1 MTLRPV
7 MNPSQYLLAYLGHVL
22 PIISETF
29 VVREIAELRRLGARI
44 KVFSLH
50 PPDDTV
56 IHPEAPDLAREV
68 EVLRQPRNPQFWLA
82 HLFFLL
88 RFPGRYCCTLWRYVL
103 AAPEPWRRRWRY
115 LAYFAVA
122 PFAASRL
129 RRYGVRHLHV
139 HFANAP
145 SSVALLATRLAGIS
159 FSFTAHAYDIFVD
172 QQLLPEKLTTAAFV
186 ACISRFNL
194 HYLQQRYAAAA
205 GARLRLVRN
214 GVDPQRFSPLI
225 REPALPPTV
234 IGVGRLME
242 TKGFHILVEAMARL
256 RDQGRDV
263 HCIIAGDGPE
273 AERLQ
278 RLINE
283 MHLADRISLL
293 GRVQPEDLL
302 AYYRRAR
309 VLAMP
314 CCIRNG
320 DLDGIPTVLMEA
332 MAMEI
337 PVVASRVSGIPE
349 LVRHDETG
357 LLVDPD
363 DPEALAEALAR
374 LLEDQGLSQRLAKAG
389 RDLVVSQFNMHHN
402 VKQLLG
408 LFTEAM
414 ASPREPR

>member
-1 MTLRPV
+1 MTLQPV
-7 MNPSQYLLAYLGHVL
+7 MHPGRYPLAYLGRVL

-29 VVREIAELRRLGARI
+29 VVREIAELRRLGAGI
-44 KVFSLH
+44 AVFSLH

-56 IHPEAPDLAREV
+56 IHPEAPNLAGEV
-68 EVLRQPRNPQFWLA
+68 EVLRQPRNPRFWLA

-88 RFPGRYCCTLWRYVL
+88 RFPGRYCRSLWRYVL
-103 AAPEPWRRRWRY
+103 AAPEPWRLRWRN

-129 RRYGVRHLHV
+129 RHYGVRHLHA

-159 FSFTAHAYDIFVD
+159 FSFTAHAYDIFID
-172 QQLLPEKLTTAAFV
+172 QQLLPEKLAAAAFV

-194 HYLQQRYAAAA
+194 QYLQQRYGAET

-214 GVDPQRFSPLI
+214 GVDPQRFSPLS

-242 TKGFHILVEAMARL
+242 TKGFHILIKAIARL
-256 RDQGRDV
+256 REQGRDIS
-263 HCIIAGDGPE
+263 CIIAGDGPD

-283 MHLADRISLL
+283 RRLADRISLL

-337 PVVASRVSGIPE
+337 PVVASRVGGIPE
-349 LVRHDETG
+349 LVRHEETG

-374 LLEDQGLSQRLAKAG
+374 LLEDQELSRRLAKAG
-389 RDLVVSQFNMHHN
+389 RDLVISQFNLHHN
-402 VKQLLG
+402 VKQLMG
-408 LFTEAM
+408 LFTDAI
-414 ASPREPR
+414 AAPRESR